1 MSKMSRDGTILEGS
15 MFVGTVSSLNVPE
28 DRREAI
34 SERNAESYSDG
45 FGDLFICLTDVGM

>member
-1 MSKMSRDGTILEGS
+1 MSRDGTILEGS